1 MEFRFYGKGYTL
13 PGFWGV
19 CERCEPLVAA
29 GDDAGLLATRLRSD
43 VDGSAMEPSED
54 PVAVEHVKASIAA
67 FRASDL
73 GPRPLPDH

>member
-1 MEFRFYGKGYTL
+1 MVFRSHVEGYTL

-43 VDGSAMEPSED
+43 VDGSAMEPSEN
-54 PVAVEHVKASIAA
+54 PVEVEHVKASIAA
-67 FRASDL
+67 FRAADL
-73 GPRPLPDH
+73 GPRPLP